1 MAFDKQYLGRVNTSA
16 NNQALNVW
24 SYNATASGAN
34 ETAATVAAS
43 AYFNSFQQVLTSGSE
58 VGPLV
63 VGDAIYIHGNDTSAI
78 YVVSSITTN
87 VTVAALNG
95 ESARVVYSAEATTAG
110 GDATEAVTVAGVLAT
125 DLVFVQLHT
134 VGSTPRTIITSAAT
148 ANTITTVFSGDPSTD
163 HVYAYQVLRATA

>member
-1 MAFDKQYLGRVNTSA
+1 MAFDKNYLGRVNTSA

-24 SYNATASGAN
+24 SYNATASGTN

-87 VTVAALNG
+87 VTVASLSG
-95 ESARVVYSAEATTAG
+95 ESARVVYSGKESDG
-110 GDATEAVTVAGVLAT
+110 GGSATVAITVTGALST
-125 DLVFVQLHT
+125 DLVFAQVEASTNAVEVQKVTPTTNT
-134 VGSTPRTIITSAAT
+134 V
-148 ANTITTVFSGDPSTD
+148 TVLLSGDPGAST
-163 HVYAYQVLRATA
+163 VVTYQVLRATA